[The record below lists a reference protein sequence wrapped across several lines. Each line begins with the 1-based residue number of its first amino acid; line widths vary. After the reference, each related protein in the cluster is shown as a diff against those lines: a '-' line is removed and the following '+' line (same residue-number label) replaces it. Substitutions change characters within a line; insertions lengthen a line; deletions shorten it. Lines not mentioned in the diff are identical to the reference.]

1 MKIAKWNDSNF
12 WAMKQAADKS
22 HHTLHKFVRR
32 YEVLKQDNV
41 STIFAYS
48 KILSLCEIF
57 AILNSYL
64 CYLVSK
70 CNYLVSKCKMEQ
82 INDTKRPY
90 AGAQITITY

>member
-32 YEVLKQDNV
+32 YEVLKQVNV

-48 KILSLCEIF
+48 NILYLCEIF
-57 AILNSYL
+57 AILNTYL
-64 CYLVSK
+64 CNLVS
-70 CNYLVSKCKMEQ
+70 NCKMGQ
-82 INDTKRPY
+82 LRHTKRPY
-90 AGAQITITY
+90 AGAQITITYSRLEA

>member
-70 CNYLVSKCKMEQ
+70 CKMEQ

-90 AGAQITITY
+90 AGAQITITYWRLDA